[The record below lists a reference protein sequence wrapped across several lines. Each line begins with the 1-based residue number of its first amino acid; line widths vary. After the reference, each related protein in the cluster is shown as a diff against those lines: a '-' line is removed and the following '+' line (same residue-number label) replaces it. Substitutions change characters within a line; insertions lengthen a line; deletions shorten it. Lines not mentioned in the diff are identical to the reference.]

1 MNDDNK
7 KPEEDDAIPPMPT
20 TLPGEDSEVTEIDIA
35 PTSDISTSVLAD
47 DEDSTIPPMPTTL
60 PEEDSDDDEDDDNDD
75 EEDDNEDDDEK
86 EEDNSGSDDIPS
98 TWIEIV
104 DGKFKC
110 SECENEVEPETNT
123 IEGVVKAD
131 LDQIKADLTLYPTKV
146 VYGICSVCGMEFVF
160 RQKNNKLFLEPSD
173 LEK

>member
-7 KPEEDDAIPPMPT
+7 KPE
-20 TLPGEDSEVTEIDIA
+20 
-35 PTSDISTSVLAD
+35 D
-47 DEDSTIPPMPTTL
+47 DELPPMPTTL
-60 PEEDSDDDEDDDNDD
+60 PEEVEEITEIDIAPTDDISTTPMPVPTSEDEDAPTAMG
-75 EEDDNEDDDEK
+75 
-86 EEDNSGSDDIPS
+86 DNSQGTTDDVPS
-98 TWIEIV
+98 TWLEIV

-110 SECENEVEPETNT
+110 SECENEVEPETNS

-146 VYGICSVCGMEFVF
+146 VYGICPVCGMEFVF
-160 RQKNNKLFLEPSD
+160 RLMDEKLYLEPSD